1 MPDLLLEVGVEEL
14 PASACREVLDQ
25 APRLVTRA
33 LADARLEHGGDPEVW
48 VSPRRIAVRVPEVAA
63 ERPGRRERRRGPG
76 EAQAFVDGAPT
87 KAAEGFAR
95 GQGVSV
101 DDLVVADDDGRR
113 FVFAEIDEPPAAAGE
128 LIPGVAEA
136 LIGGLRFGKAMRWG
150 DGRGLRFSR
159 PARWIVALLGA
170 EPVAFTAFGIATG
183 RESRGHRF
191 LGSPTPIRAA
201 GSYREDLLSVRVIAD
216 HAERRATITEGLDAA
231 AAAVGCEWRDPG
243 RKLEEV
249 VHLVEWPSVLRGAV
263 RERHLELPERVLVTA
278 MQSHQ
283 RYFPLY
289 RPDGSLHPGFLAV
302 SNGDPAH
309 AALITRGNEDVL
321 EARLQDA
328 AFSFEVDRA
337 AGIEALD
344 ARLDSIVFHQRLGSL
359 AAKRDRLVAGVE
371 SLAAAAGLTGDP
383 VDHAR
388 EAARLAKIDQGAVL
402 VAEFSDLEGYV
413 GAEYVRAAGHPEA
426 VATAVA
432 EQYLPAG
439 PASPLPAT
447 DASALVAATE
457 KIDNLVGAFYV
468 DEIPTGSK
476 DPYALRRAAAGLVR
490 ILLDRGWEAS
500 TRQLFAASADQLRG
514 QGADLVLDD
523 GAALDALDEFVD
535 ERLVHHLGAED
546 VSAEIVAAALGAEVG
561 GPAATADWARG
572 LNRLRRSADF
582 AQATTAYKRLVKLG
596 GEGPTDAPSDS
607 DPHEDAFSA
616 AVDAA
621 ATAIASAREAADVAA
636 GVSAAAELARAVET
650 FLGDVMV
657 NADDADVRAR
667 RLALVRRAA
676 GCLRGAAD
684 FSRVRDNEAPA
695 SA

>member
-33 LADARLEHGGDPEVW
+33 LADARLDHGGDPQVW
-48 VSPRRIAVRVPEVAA
+48 ISPRRIAVRVPEVAA

-113 FVFAEIDEPPAAAGE
+113 FVFAEIDEPAAPAGE
-128 LIPGVAEA
+128 LIPGIAEA

-159 PARWIVALLGA
+159 PVRWIVALLGA
-170 EPVAFTAFGIATG
+170 EPVAFTAFGITAD

-191 LGSPTPIRAA
+191 LGSPTAIGDAD
-201 GSYREDLLSVRVIAD
+201 SYREDLRAVGVIAD
-216 HAERRATITEGLDAA
+216 HDERRATITEGLDAA

-249 VHLVEWPSVLRGAV
+249 VHLVEWPSVLSGAIP
-263 RERHLELPERVLVTA
+263 ERHLALPERVLVTA

-337 AGIEALD
+337 AGIDALD

-371 SLAAAAGLTGDP
+371 SLAAAAGLTGEA
-383 VDHAR
+383 VNHAR
-388 EAARLAKIDQGAVL
+388 EAARLAKVDQGAVL

-413 GAEYVRAAGHPEA
+413 GAEYVRAAGHPDE
-426 VATAVA
+426 VAAAVA

-439 PASPLPAT
+439 PASPLPASDT
-447 DASALVAATE
+447 SALLAAAE
-457 KIDNLVGAFYV
+457 KIDNLAGAFYV

-490 ILLDRGWEAS
+490 ILLDRGWGAP
-500 TRQLFAASADQLRG
+500 TRPLFAASADQLRD

-523 GAALDALDEFVD
+523 EAALDALGEFVD
-535 ERLVHHLGAED
+535 ERLVHHLRAED
-546 VSAEIVAAALGAEVG
+546 VPADIVGAALGAEVG
-561 GPAATADWARG
+561 GPAITADWARG
-572 LNRLRRSADF
+572 LSRARRDPEF
-582 AQATTAYKRLVKLG
+582 AEATTAYTRLVKLG
-596 GEGPTDAPSDS
+596 GEGPTDAAAAG
-607 DPHEDAFSA
+607 DPHEDAFSSA
-616 AVDAA
+616 IDAA
-621 ATAIASAREAADVAA
+621 ATAIATARDTGDAAAA
-636 GVSAAAELARAVET
+636 VRAAAELSRAVET
-650 FLGDVMV
+650 FLSDVMV
-657 NADDADVRAR
+657 NADDEGVRAR

-684 FSRVRDNEAPA
+684 FSRVRDAEDSA
-695 SA
+695 SG